1 MTKKLFKH
9 LNYYLMLW
17 IIFSVGV
24 ITTVFTSPNRNLQI
38 FTIITT
44 IILYVIWGIL
54 HHKINHELTRKIT
67 IEYLLIGLLGLSIIF
82 FIFTGGI

>member
-9 LNYYLMLW
+9 LNYYLMLF
-17 IIFSVGV
+17 IIFTVGV
-24 ITTVFTSPNRNLQI
+24 ITTVFASPNKNLQI
-38 FTIITT
+38 ITIVAT

-54 HHKINHELTRKIT
+54 HHKINHELTKKIT
-67 IEYLLIGLLGLSIIF
+67 TEYLLIGLLGLSIIF

>member
-9 LNYYLMLW
+9 LNYYLMLF
-17 IIFSVGV
+17 IIFTVGV
-24 ITTVFTSPNRNLQI
+24 ITTVFAFPNRNLQI
-38 FTIITT
+38 ITIVTT
-44 IILYVIWGIL
+44 VISYVIWGIL